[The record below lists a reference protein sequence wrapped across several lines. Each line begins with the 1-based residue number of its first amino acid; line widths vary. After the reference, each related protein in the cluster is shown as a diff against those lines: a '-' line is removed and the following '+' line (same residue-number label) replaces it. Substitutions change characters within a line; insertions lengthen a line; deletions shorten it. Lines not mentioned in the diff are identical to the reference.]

1 MTGKPLDPRGRQRRR
16 AAQWLLAGGAAQAWP
31 WTAALA
37 AGVRAT
43 PGAAKPRA
51 AAASAATAAPPAA
64 GRKPIVTGQWVHAI
78 SAYAPPKYG
87 PEFKHFEYVNPDA
100 PKRGTLNLRN
110 PDRRT
115 SFDKFNP
122 YTTRGSAPA
131 GVLIFMFEQLAIN
144 SMDERQAM
152 YGVLAEEMFVA
163 DDLSSVSFRLRR
175 QARFNNGDPVTP
187 ADVVHSLATLKSKE
201 AGPAA
206 QITYADLA
214 RAVAVDERTVRI
226 ELATRSVDAVFTAGV
241 VPVFSAKWG
250 GGKKFDE
257 VVLDTPI
264 TTGAYLIESFA
275 MPSRIVFRRNP
286 DYWGTDVP
294 SRRGHFNFERVRY
307 RMYNDDAVAR
317 EAFKAGEFDIYK
329 EYRASAWMRLHKGPK
344 WDDGRIIRRG
354 FKTDTGNGLQSMH
367 MNQRRP
373 IFQDIRVREAL
384 LLAWDFDRYNMYGT
398 FQHSYSVF
406 NNSEFAA
413 QGLPSADE
421 LKLLEPFRAE
431 LPPRVFGPAF
441 VPPSNLTGPNALRE
455 HLRQARDL
463 LSQAGWNVAADGV
476 LRNAKGEAF
485 EFEFLEPGSPG
496 RMIDFQRNLEKLGV
510 RFKERIVDFALYRR
524 RLEQYDFDMI
534 VIVEGD
540 FTLPST
546 ADMAALYGSKSA
558 DEPGNSNFRGIKS
571 RAIDHLIEV
580 MGRATTID
588 ELRTVARAFDRV
600 AMWSFWQIPQ
610 VYIAE
615 EQISYWNRFGMPA
628 VQARYFVAD
637 SYPSASS
644 PPWPLWT
651 WWIKDNPAGGER
663 T

>member
-1 MTGKPLDPRGRQRRR
+1 MGS
-16 AAQWLLAGGAAQAWP
+16 AAVAKGAKAP
-31 WTAALA
+31 AA
-37 AGVRAT
+37 
-43 PGAAKPRA
+43 P
-51 AAASAATAAPPAA
+51 ASAAADALPK
-64 GRKPIVTGQWVHAI
+64 KPIVTGQWVHAI

-87 PEFKHFEYVNPDA
+87 PDFTHFEYVNPKA
-100 PKRGTLNLRN
+100 PRRGTLNLRN

-122 YTTRGSAPA
+122 YTTRGSSPA
-131 GVLIFMFEQLAIN
+131 GVAMFMFEPLAIN

-152 YGVLAEEMFVA
+152 YGVLAEAIFVA
-163 DDLSSVSFRLRR
+163 PDLSSVSFRLRSK
-175 QARFNNGDPVTP
+175 ARFNNGDPVTP
-187 ADVVHSLATLKSKE
+187 ADVVHTLTMLKSKE

-206 QITYADLA
+206 QIAYADLA
-214 RAVAVDERTVRI
+214 GAVAVDAQTVRI
-226 ELATRSVDAVFTAGV
+226 DLATRSVDAVFTAGALSI
-241 VPVFSAKWG
+241 FSAKWG
-250 GGKKFDE
+250 AGKKFDE
-257 VVLDTPI
+257 VVLDKPI
-264 TTGAYLIESFA
+264 TTGAYVIESYA
-275 MPSRIVFRRNP
+275 MPSSIVYKRNP
-286 DYWGTDVP
+286 DYWGDDVP
-294 SRRGHFNFERVRY
+294 SRRGHFNFERIRY

-317 EAFKAGEFDIYK
+317 EAFKAGEFDLYK

-344 WDDGRIIRRG
+344 WDDGRIVRRG

-367 MNQRRP
+367 VNQRRP

-413 QGLPSADE
+413 QGSPSPEE

-455 HLRQARDL
+455 HLRRARDL
-463 LSQAGWNVAADGV
+463 LSQAGWNVAADGK

-496 RMIDFQRNLEKLGV
+496 RMIDYQRNLEKLGIG
-510 RFKERIVDFALYRR
+510 FKERIVDFALYRR

-534 VIVEGD
+534 IIVEGD
-540 FTLPST
+540 FTLPAT
-546 ADMAALYGSKSA
+546 ADLAALYGSKSA
-558 DEPGNSNFRGIKS
+558 DEPGNGNYRGIKS

-580 MGRATTID
+580 MGRVTTID
-588 ELRTVARAFDRV
+588 ELRTVARAFDRIV
-600 AMWSFWQIPQ
+600 MWSFWQVPQ

-615 EQISYWNRFGMPA
+615 EQISYWNRFGIPA

-637 SYPSASS
+637 SYPSSS
-644 PPWPLWT
+644 SAPWPLWT
-651 WWIKDNPAGGER
+651 WWLKDAPAGTQR
-663 T
+663 S